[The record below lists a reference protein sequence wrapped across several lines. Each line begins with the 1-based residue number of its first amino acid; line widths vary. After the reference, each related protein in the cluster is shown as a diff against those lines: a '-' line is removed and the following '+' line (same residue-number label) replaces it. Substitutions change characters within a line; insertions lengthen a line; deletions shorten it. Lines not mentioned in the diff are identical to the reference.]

1 MFPARLVA
9 VLWNAHR
16 RAPAQALLMLLGLAL
31 SVAVVVAIDL
41 AVDSARGAFLDSRRA
56 LSGSATHQLVADGG
70 AVPAG
75 QLLALRAQ
83 GLWRSAPMIERDALH
98 SESGTRLRLL
108 GIDPLSEA
116 ALRPWLAGR
125 VGAPRATTAAIDPA
139 ALIGRD
145 DVALMPQ
152 PLATRLGLKAG
163 DTIRLRIDGRS
174 VDFTLLAT
182 LPADALPVGSGNWL
196 LVDIAAAQRA
206 SGISGFNRIDF
217 VADADTARQIA
228 ARLPLGL
235 RVVATA
241 ELDGELSA
249 MSGAFEVN
257 LKALS
262 LLALLVGVF
271 VVFQTLSF
279 LALQRRGLLGLL
291 RALGVQRSE
300 VARLLLGEAA
310 VVGLLAGAIGI
321 ALGIGLGSVLLQGL
335 ARSYSE
341 LFYRVEVSA
350 LALSGLTFLKA
361 GALALGGALL
371 AVLLPLRDAL
381 GVPVLDALGRPSA
394 ALREPDARVQALFW
408 PSLLLFASG
417 LALIRFAPD
426 GLLWGFAGLFAC
438 LIAGLGLIPWATRHL
453 LRALEHVLRDA
464 PVLLQ
469 WLVAGTRRTLGR
481 TGIALAALS
490 LSIATVIGM
499 SSMIHSFRVALNG
512 WIERSLQ
519 AEVYLSAGGRAA
531 LPEALI
537 ERVAAL
543 DGVLG
548 VGLTRRSQ
556 RLAPSGPL
564 EVVGMQLPERGRAGF
579 EILAGDTDTLWT
591 AFEAGAALASEPLAT
606 RLKLG
611 VGDVLSLP
619 TAQGSRD
626 FTIAAIYRDY
636 SSPQGVLTL
645 ALPQYQRAFGDRTI
659 AALGLYAAP
668 ADAAAL
674 AATLR
679 DWAKHDPS
687 LQVVT
692 AAEIRAISLEV
703 FARTFAITDVLRM
716 LAGVIAVVAVLG
728 ALSAL
733 AIERQREFALL
744 RAIGLTPAQLQGL
757 QLLQGGALGLLAG
770 ICALPLGLGLAVLL
784 IEVINRRSFGWSMQL
799 DLPWVQILT
808 ALGVSTL
815 AAVLAAWWPAR
826 RASGMA
832 LVQQLRGSAP

>member
-1 MFPARLVA
+1 MFPGRLVA
-9 VLWNAHR
+9 ALWNAHR

-56 LSGSATHQLVADGG
+56 LSGSATHQLIADGG
-70 AVPAG
+70 EVPAA
-75 QLLALRAQ
+75 QLVGLRAQ
-83 GLWRSAPMIERDALH
+83 GLWRSAPLIERDAIH
-98 SESGTRLRLL
+98 AESSTRVRLL

-125 VGAPRATTAAIDPA
+125 AGAPREGASAIDPA

-145 DVALMPQ
+145 DVALLPQ
-152 PLATRLGLKAG
+152 PLAARLGLSVG
-163 DTIRLRIDGRS
+163 EVVRLRIDARS
-174 VDFTLLAT
+174 VEFTVLGT
-182 LPADALPVGSGNWL
+182 LPAESLPAGSGNWL
-196 LVDIAAAQRA
+196 LVDIAGAQRA
-206 SGISGFNRIDF
+206 SGRAGFSRIDF
-217 VADADTARQIA
+217 VADDATAQRIA
-228 ARLPLGL
+228 ERLPLGL
-235 RVVATA
+235 RVVGTVEQDSA
-241 ELDGELSA
+241 LSA
-249 MSGAFEVN
+249 MSGAFEIN

-262 LLALLVGVF
+262 LLALLVGTF

-279 LALQRRGLLGLL
+279 LALQRRPVIGLL
-291 RALGVQRSE
+291 RALGVQRDE

-310 VVGLLAGAIGI
+310 LVGLCAGALGI

-341 LFYRVEVSA
+341 LFYRVEVGA
-350 LALSGLTFLKA
+350 LALSASTLLKA
-361 GALALGGALL
+361 SALSLGGALL

-394 ALREPDARVQALFW
+394 ALRAPDARLRALLW
-408 PSLLLFASG
+408 PSLLVFVAG
-417 LALIRFAPD
+417 LAVIRFAPD

-438 LIAGLGLIPWATRHL
+438 LVAGLGLIPWAARHL
-453 LRALEHVLRDA
+453 LRALEYGLRDA
-464 PVLLQ
+464 PVLAQ
-469 WLVAGTRRTLGR
+469 WLVAGSRRTLGR

-499 SSMIHSFRVALNG
+499 SSMIHSFRVALNT
-512 WIERSLQ
+512 WVERSLQ
-519 AEVYLSAGGRAA
+519 AEVYFSAGGRAA
-531 LPEALI
+531 LPAELV
-537 ERVAAL
+537 ERAAAL

-548 VGLTRRSQ
+548 VGLTRVSQ

-564 EVVGMQLPERGRAGF
+564 EVIGVQLPPRGRAGF
-579 EILAGDTDTLWT
+579 EILAGDVDTLWS
-591 AFEAGAALASEPLAT
+591 AFEDGAALASEPLAT
-606 RLKLG
+606 RLRLG
-611 VGDVLSLP
+611 VGDLLRLP
-619 TAQGSRD
+619 TAQGPRD

-645 ALPQYQRAFGDRTI
+645 ALPHYQHAFDDRAIGG
-659 AALGLYAAP
+659 LGLYAKP
-668 ADAAAL
+668 EDAAAL
-674 AATLR
+674 AVTLR
-679 DWAKHDPS
+679 GWAKDDPT

-692 AAEIRAISLEV
+692 AAEVRTLSLEV

-716 LAGVIAVVAVLG
+716 LAGLIAVVAVLG

-744 RAIGLTPAQLQGL
+744 RAIGLTPAQLQRL

-770 ICALPLGLGLAVLL
+770 LCALPLGLGLAVLL

-799 DLPWVQILT
+799 DLPWAQIMT
-808 ALGVSTL
+808 AIGVSTL

-832 LVQQLRGSAP
+832 LVQQLRGAGP